1 MTEIALQI
9 AGLSGAGIA
18 VVHAWLGDARVVTP
32 FRSGA
37 PDPAFRVMRAIMA
50 LSGLYWLA
58 LGCALIAAPYFA
70 SEAELRVLAL
80 VAAFAYATGAIGNA
94 WAMRGR
100 HFGAYLLLA
109 PTTLAL
115 YGALA

>member
-1 MTEIALQI
+1 MLEVALQI
-9 AGLSGAGIA
+9 AGILGAAIA
-18 VVHAWLGDARVVTP
+18 IVHAWLGDSRVVAP

-50 LSGLYWLA
+50 LSGVYWLA

-70 SEAELRVLAL
+70 SEVELRLLAL
-80 VAAFAYATGAIGNA
+80 VAAFAYGTGALGNA

-109 PTTLAL
+109 PTAL
-115 YGALA
+115 TIYGALV